1 MNHENR
7 EERPL
12 RPLSFGGRFEVR
24 RAVYSGSAVKDPA
37 LAAAA
42 VAHARQLK
50 ARHRPWSRRWF
61 HSFLLDPIDRP
72 TYVVFSVVLLVI
84 WPSLIAGGILL
95 GGLLLV
101 ALMTRG
107 RRRRKAEQAEVAN
120 QRLLHEPRHG
130 GLA

>member
-1 MNHENR
+1 MNDENR

-12 RPLSFGGRFEVR
+12 RPRSFRERFEVR
-24 RAVYSGSAVKDPA
+24 RAVYNGSAVKDPA

-42 VAHARQLK
+42 VAHARRLK
-50 ARHRPWSRRWF
+50 AQSRRWSRRWF
-61 HSFLLDPIDRP
+61 QSLLLDPIDAP
-72 TYVVFSVVLLVI
+72 TYAVFSVVLLVI
-84 WPSLIAGGILL
+84 WPSLITGGILV
-95 GGLLLV
+95 GGFLLI
-101 ALMTRG
+101 ALLTRK